1 MRNLIGKKLLG
12 TVLLT
17 MLLMLTVSVQ
27 AVLADIDETLGKPA
41 PTGMQ
46 KSAGPPVP
54 LRSTPAA
61 NLLDDF
67 NRPDGPVGSNWT
79 VHDGYCNV
87 SNNAA
92 VCGGLGRATFN
103 DAPGDGNV
111 AEADVAVNG
120 TDLQYTGL
128 LLNYGAGVSNL
139 FLKVQSQ
146 SGDGRFSHV
155 AFYTGNNGDG
165 FGLGFTELTSPFS
178 TAHMKATRVGDVVT
192 IEFTDIDGGAQPPQ
206 TYVSPG
212 APPAEGTGI
221 GIVGYVGI
229 ARLDNFGGIAQQ
241 PAGAPIP
248 TLSGWGMIL
257 LSMILA
263 GSALWMIRRRQNV

>member
-17 MLLMLTVSVQ
+17 MVLMLTVSVQ

-67 NRPDGPVGSNWT
+67 NRPDGPVGPNWT

-92 VCGGLGRATFN
+92 VCGGEGRATFN

-111 AEADVAVNG
+111 AQADVAVNG

-128 LLNYGAGVSNL
+128 LLNYGAGVNNL
-139 FLKVQSQ
+139 FLKVQQQ
-146 SGDGRFSHV
+146 SPNEGQFTHV
-155 AFYTGNNGDG
+155 AFYIGNNSDFMP
-165 FGLGFTELTSPFS
+165 FGLGFTALTSPFS

-192 IEFTDIDGGAQPPQ
+192 IEFTDIDGGAQLPQ
-206 TYVSPG
+206 TYVSSG

-221 GIVGYVGI
+221 GIVGYAGIVPGWIISVGSPSS
-229 ARLDNFGGIAQQ
+229 QQ
-241 PAGAPIP
+241 VRPSPPCPDGA
-248 TLSGWGMIL
+248 
-257 LSMILA
+257 
-263 GSALWMIRRRQNV
+263 